1 MTATAMFLPL
11 LLLPAGAILVDK
23 VAATVNG
30 EIVTIHDIERAIALF
45 PAPRRQGEP
54 EGAYYLRV
62 LDDLVT
68 CKAVAMEFGDEFS
81 LGEEDYAAVQT
92 EVLQKAGSLEK
103 LLAVLGGFA
112 MNWGDLKEFI
122 REKVLFAKALKE
134 KFTLELSIPFAAIED
149 FYNRDYLPSQRQ
161 LNLEP
166 RSLADMAPQIE
177 TFLRQRGMEARQA
190 AWLADIRS
198 AYTIEIKLRS
208 PQ

>member
-1 MTATAMFLPL
+1 
-11 LLLPAGAILVDK
+11 
-23 VAATVNG
+23 
-30 EIVTIHDIERAIALF
+30 
-45 PAPRRQGEP
+45 
-54 EGAYYLRV
+54 
-62 LDDLVT
+62 
-68 CKAVAMEFGDEFS
+68 MEFGDEFS
-81 LGEEDYAAVQT
+81 LGEEDYAATQT

-112 MNWGDLKEFI
+112 MNWSDLKEFI

-149 FYNRDYLPSQRQ
+149 FYNRDYLPSQLR

-177 TFLRQRGMEARQA
+177 TFLRQRSMEERQA
-190 AWLADIRS
+190 AWLAGIRS